1 MTYKVTNIN
10 GLTGEVIVRDMNAD
24 ELAQLEKD
32 KATAKATA
40 DAQAATLAAKA
51 AARQAVLD
59 KLGLTADEVKALL
72 G

>member
-1 MTYKVTNIN
+1 MTKPKIQIHDVA
-10 GLTGEVIVRDMNAD
+10 TGEIVVREMNAD

-32 KATAKATA
+32 KKQAQL
-40 DAQAATLAAKA
+40 DAQAQTAKQ

-59 KLGLTADEVKALL
+59 KLGLTADEANALL